1 VDFRN
6 SVNTSRELALI
17 TTYPALFV
25 SHGAPDI
32 VISGHPAATALRD
45 LGQQFAA
52 PRAILMI
59 SAHWL
64 TDPVT
69 ITCGEAPETI
79 HDFGGFPKPLY
90 QIQYPAMGDSRL
102 ATEIAGRLETV
113 GIAVRLDRHRGL
125 DHGAWTPLL
134 LMYPD
139 ANVPVVQISL
149 PASDLDACAR
159 LGEALA
165 PLRKKGILIIGSG
178 GSVHNLRRLN
188 SLDITE
194 PWALAFE
201 NWLLETVEGN
211 RFDRLS
217 TAADLPSEFS
227 QAHPSIEHF
236 LPLIVAW
243 CAGGSSNPARRIHH
257 SFSYG
262 NLGMSM
268 FQFD

>member
-1 VDFRN
+1 MDFRN

-165 PLRKKGILIIGSG
+165 PLRKKRNIDYW
-178 GSVHNLRRLN
+178 LRRLG
-188 SLDITE
+188 TQPAPAE
-194 PWALAFE
+194 FTRYHRALGAGFRK
-201 NWLLETVEGN
+201 LAPGN
-211 RFDRLS
+211 RRRQSLRS
-217 TAADLPSEFS
+217 A
-227 QAHPSIEHF
+227 QH
-236 LPLIVAW
+236 
-243 CAGGSSNPARRIHH
+243 SSGFA
-257 SFSYG
+257 
-262 NLGMSM
+262 L
-268 FQFD
+268 